1 MNKKEDLMKHLSGEK
16 TDLKIGQLKNSFILF
31 LLIFS
36 SLSFSQVPV
45 NGFCSL
51 KYYSI
56 PKGYHRLIS
65 ADLNSDAND
74 ELIFYSSVS
83 KRIGIYSGIP
93 GDSTQLKE
101 FQIYSEITHLKQLKD
116 KTGNNNLF
124 AAVERKLRRIS
135 LFYISPDSIDAGKSH
150 IEFDSYPENIFLG
163 DVDLNGMEEI
173 LVSGTGFDG
182 LSILIRANG
191 GIGERKIISATSFS
205 EAILADVNDDGY
217 PDVIAFNILENS
229 LQFFVNNTNGIFR
242 LSRSIQYPEKISL
255 LRTHDLNKDGL
266 QDIIYSLKNNI
277 EILYGDF
284 QSSFK
289 KKKNFKLDNNPTEI
303 ISGDFNRDKM
313 PDLSYILLNGSVSI
327 IFGKKDSEFYESIT
341 YLNTSASGSF
351 SKFTSSGEEDIVC
364 FSESG
369 ELTIVTTVKELKDE
383 IKITPVL
390 KAGAVKKFDYGNDNI
405 PDIIFIDEFNNYL
418 KLFRS
423 DRNGI
428 PSIFY
433 SFPLADIHKEIRVDD
448 FFKQLKTFYCYVE
461 GMPLI
466 EVFKYN
472 FKDNKLNRKQLY
484 VNGEILDLS
493 LQRVDSS
500 LVNVFV
506 LYNKHSKLYLGK
518 FENREL
524 SITFKEYPFID
535 RNVSKAKI
543 KIIAETEIYY
553 WKSEADTFYFKMA
566 DIEEGPNVLK
576 TYFKI
581 PASKELKINLYGSD
595 NYINQYPTIVSFV
608 QNETD
613 NHIFVISENKFNKSD
628 QLFKNQ
634 TERKKEFGRGFFG
647 ETSIKGIINFMVIST
662 DDNYINKLVYSEK
675 EKSYLLSRMFV
686 AENLSDYF
694 FARTGKKNYYLVYSN
709 KKGELSISSAKK

>member
-1 MNKKEDLMKHLSGEK
+1 MKHLSGEK
-16 TDLKIGQLKNSFILF
+16 TDLKIGHLKNSFILF
-31 LLIFS
+31 LLFFS
-36 SLSFSQVPV
+36 SLSLSQVPV
-45 NGFCSL
+45 NGFCLL
-51 KYYSI
+51 KNYSV

-65 ADLNSDAND
+65 ADLNSDAKD
-74 ELIFYSSVS
+74 ELIFYSTVS
-83 KRIGIYSGIP
+83 KRIGIYTGIP

-101 FQIYSEITHLKQLKD
+101 FQINSEITQLKQLKD
-116 KTGNNNLF
+116 KTGTKNLF
-124 AAVERKLRRIS
+124 AAVERKLRRVS
-135 LFYISPDSIDAGKSH
+135 LFYISPDSIDTRKSH

-173 LVSGTGFDG
+173 LVSGSGFDG
-182 LSILIRANG
+182 LSILFRANG

-205 EAILADVNDDGY
+205 EAILADMNDDGY

-242 LSRSIQYPEKISL
+242 LSRSIQYPDKISL
-255 LRTHDLNKDGL
+255 LRTKDLNKDGL
-266 QDIIYSLKNNI
+266 QDIIYSFKNNI
-277 EILYGDF
+277 EILYSDF
-284 QSSFK
+284 QSTYK
-289 KKKNFKLDNNPTEI
+289 KKKNFKLEDIPTEI
-303 ISGDFNRDKM
+303 ISGDFNLDRI
-313 PDLSYILLNGSVSI
+313 PDLSYILSNGSLGI
-327 IFGKKDSEFYESIT
+327 IFGKNDSEFFESIT

-351 SKFTSSGEEDIVC
+351 SKFTSAGEEDIVC

-369 ELTIVTTVKELKDE
+369 ELTFVTTVKELKDE

-405 PDIIFIDEFNNYL
+405 PDIIFVDEYDSYL
-418 KLFRS
+418 KLFLS

-428 PSIFY
+428 PTIFY

-448 FFKQLKTFYCYVE
+448 FFKQLKTFYCYIE

-472 FKDNKLNRKQLY
+472 FNDNKLNRKQLY
-484 VNGEILDLS
+484 VNGEILDLA

-500 LVNVFV
+500 LANVFV

-524 SITFKEYPFID
+524 SITFREYPFID
-535 RNVSKAKI
+535 RDVNKAKI
-543 KIIAETEIYY
+543 KVIAEPEIYY
-553 WKSEADTFYFKMA
+553 WKSESDTFYFKMA
-566 DIEEGPNVLK
+566 DIEAGPNILK

-595 NYINQYPTIVSFV
+595 NHINQYPTIVSFV
-608 QNETD
+608 QSETD
-613 NHIFVISENKFNKSD
+613 NHIFVISENKFNKSA

-634 TERKKEFGRGFFG
+634 QNGKKEFERGFFG
-647 ETSIKGIINFMVIST
+647 ETSIKGIINFTLFSS
-662 DDNYINKLVYSEK
+662 DDNYINKMVYSEK
-675 EKSYLLSRMFV
+675 EKSYLLSRMFA
-686 AENLSDYF
+686 AENVSDYF
-694 FARTGKKNYYLVYSN
+694 FARLDRKNYYLIYSN
-709 KKGELSISSAKK
+709 KKGDLFITSVKK

>member
-1 MNKKEDLMKHLSGEK
+1 MKHLSGEK
-16 TDLKIGQLKNSFILF
+16 TDLEIGHLKNSFILF
-31 LLIFS
+31 LFFFS

-51 KYYSI
+51 KNYSM

-65 ADLNSDAND
+65 ADLNSDAKD
-74 ELIFYSSVS
+74 ELIFYSTVS
-83 KRIGIYSGIP
+83 KRIAIYTGIP
-93 GDSTQLKE
+93 DDSSQLKE
-101 FQIYSEITHLKQLKD
+101 FQINSEITQLKQLKD
-116 KTGNNNLF
+116 IAGTNNLF
-124 AAVERKLRRIS
+124 AAVERKLRKVS
-135 LFYISPDSIDAGKSH
+135 LFYISPDSIDTGKNY
-150 IEFDSYPENIFLG
+150 IEFDSYPENIFSG

-173 LVSGTGFDG
+173 LVSGSGFDG
-182 LSILIRANG
+182 LSILFRANE

-205 EAILADVNDDGY
+205 EAVLADLNDDSY

-229 LQFFVNNTNGIFR
+229 LQFFINNTNGIFR
-242 LSRSIQYPEKISL
+242 LSRSIQYPEKLSL
-255 LRTHDLNKDGL
+255 LRTHDLNNDGL
-266 QDIIYSLKNNI
+266 QDIIYSFKNNI

-289 KKKNFKLDNNPTEI
+289 KQKNLKLLNNPTEI
-303 ISGDFNRDKM
+303 LAGDFNQDKI
-313 PDLSYILLNGSVSI
+313 PDLSYILSDGSVSI
-327 IFGKKDSEFYESIT
+327 IFGKKDYEFYESVI
-341 YLNTSASGSF
+341 YLNIPSSGSLT
-351 SKFTSSGEEDIVC
+351 KFTSIGEENIIC

-369 ELTIVTTVKELKDE
+369 ELRIVTTLKELKDE
-383 IKITPVL
+383 IKIIPSL
-390 KAGAVKKFDYGNDNI
+390 KAGTIKKFDYGNDNI
-405 PDIIFIDEFNNYL
+405 PDIIFVDEYDSYL
-418 KLFRS
+418 KVFRS

-472 FKDNKLNRKQLY
+472 FNNNKLNRKQLY
-484 VNGEILDLS
+484 MNGEILDLS

-543 KIIAETEIYY
+543 KIITEPEIYY
-553 WKSEADTFYFKMA
+553 WKSEADTFYFKVA
-566 DIEEGPNVLK
+566 DIEAGPNILK

-581 PASKELKINLYGSD
+581 PVSKQLKINLYGSD
-595 NYINQYPTIVSFV
+595 NYTGQYPTIVSFV

-613 NHIFVISENKFNKSD
+613 NHIFVISGNTFNKSD
-628 QLFKNQ
+628 NLFKNQ
-634 TERKKEFGRGFFG
+634 PKVEKEFTRGFFG
-647 ETSIKGIINFMVIST
+647 ETSIKGIINFTLFSS
-662 DDNYINKLVYSEK
+662 DDNYINKLVYREK
-675 EKSYLLSRMFV
+675 ERTFSLNQMFA
-686 AENLSDYF
+686 AENVSDYF
-694 FARTGKKNYYLVYSN
+694 FARLDRKNYYLVYSN
-709 KKGELSISSAKK
+709 KKEGYISITSLKK